1 MIRDPDRFSGSGFLP
16 GEKVESSER
25 PSNGL
30 RILVVEDHEETA
42 NTTAFVLRLY
52 GHEVRVALDGPTA
65 LQAAQDN
72 LPDVMLLDIGLPGMD
87 GCEVARR
94 IGEWLNWRSPLLIAV
109 TGFGEEAERRRS
121 AEAGIDLHLLKPL
134 DPERLEVLL
143 RRFQTIIQ

>member
-1 MIRDPDRFSGSGFLP
+1 VIRDPNRFAGNGFLA
-16 GEKVESSER
+16 GEEMQPSEQSSK
-25 PSNGL
+25 GL

-42 NTTAFVLRLY
+42 KTTALLLRLY

-65 LQAAQDN
+65 LQAAQSG
-72 LPDVMLLDIGLPGMD
+72 LPDVMVLDIALPGMD

-94 IGEWLNWRSPLLIAV
+94 IGEWSSWRRPLLIAV
-109 TGFGEEAERRRS
+109 AGFGEEAERRRS
-121 AEAGIDLHLLKPL
+121 AEAGIDLHLTKPL